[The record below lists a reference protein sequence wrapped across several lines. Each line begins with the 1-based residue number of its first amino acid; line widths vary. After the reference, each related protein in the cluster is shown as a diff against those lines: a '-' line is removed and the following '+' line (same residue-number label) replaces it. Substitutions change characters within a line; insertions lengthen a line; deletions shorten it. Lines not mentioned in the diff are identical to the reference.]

1 MIMTRLGRSRV
12 DMVQPFDLTEVGS
25 AGFSPLQHEFV
36 RDPISRSKSPPE
48 DQDREFV
55 VTCRILAISR
65 VDFTTSTKPVDRNAT
80 LPVRRHMSET
90 WICCRGTLRAYA
102 AALCMPQ
109 LSSRRNSNFIKQ
121 NRFCKRQARFFTPPR
136 MGEITRCIY
145 ATGEVRPSL
154 IFNLVASRRS
164 VGSTYAPF
172 ACLVSLFFAT

>member
-12 DMVQPFDLTEVGS
+12 DMGQPFDLTEVGS

-80 LPVRRHMSET
+80 LPVRRHMSQKRDFDLLPRNIAGLRGSFMHAAVGFET
-90 WICCRGTLRAYA
+90 
-102 AALCMPQ
+102 
-109 LSSRRNSNFIKQ
+109 
-121 NRFCKRQARFFTPPR
+121 
-136 MGEITRCIY
+136 
-145 ATGEVRPSL
+145 
-154 IFNLVASRRS
+154 
-164 VGSTYAPF
+164 
-172 ACLVSLFFAT
+172 